1 MDILIKNMEKP
12 SCCGECPFFKRGAN
26 PMGEDFI
33 FAQPWGDCLVS
44 GEENVIE
51 HDISMDCPLVALP
64 EHSDL
69 IDRKALFDSIVAD
82 IQGVNAEGCY
92 DDDEVELIRT
102 TYQAVL
108 YKLQNE
114 SPVIVEASK

>member
-1 MDILIKNMEKP
+1 MDILIKNMELPPK
-12 SCCGECPFFKRGAN
+12 GEMTNITILSDG
-26 PMGEDFI
+26 
-33 FAQPWGDCLVS
+33 S
-44 GEENVIE
+44 VIE
-51 HDISMDCPLVALP
+51 HFKNENGSWSSYKSCGVKAVALP

-69 IDRKALFDSIVAD
+69 IDRKALFDSIVFD
-82 IQGVNAEGCY
+82 IQGVNTEGCY

-114 SPVIVEASK
+114 SPVIVEAST

>member
-1 MDILIKNMEKP
+1 MDILIKNMEMPKAC
-12 SCCGECPFFKRGAN
+12 SWYDDNGNYHECRLFGYGGVCQLTKTLVVSSVEKRHEA
-26 PMGEDFI
+26 
-33 FAQPWGDCLVS
+33 
-44 GEENVIE
+44 
-51 HDISMDCPLVALP
+51 CPLVALP

-82 IQGVNAEGCY
+82 IQGVNTEGCY

-114 SPVIVEASK
+114 SPVIVEAST